1 MADKTQHSGA
11 RPVKG
16 RKFIGV
22 KFECCGV
29 YSRIYF
35 DEKRN
40 GYFGCCP
47 LCRRPVNVRVD
58 PEKGIDARFFRL
70 IPH

>member
-1 MADKTQHSGA
+1 MEYGTPPQDGKPRQ
-11 RPVKG
+11 G

-40 GYFGCCP
+40 GYYGCCP
-47 LCRRPVNVRVD
+47 MCHRPVNVRVD
-58 PEKGIDARFFRL
+58 PETGVDGRFFTLR
-70 IPH
+70 PR